1 MLLDDFGEQSKGE
14 IMINE
19 SKVSEAFM
27 SFAKNAPEHQ
37 KIWMDTVQRL
47 SNVSKLDNKTDELAY
62 IAVLA
67 ALRLE
72 SGIPFHVKHAK
83 MLGASRDEIISAVL
97 VGLPAAGNVVIQ
109 SIPIAVQAYDEND

>member
-1 MLLDDFGEQSKGE
+1 MK
-14 IMINE
+14 NE

-27 SFAKNAPEHQ
+27 SFAKNVPEHQ
-37 KIWMDTVQRL
+37 KIWMETVQIL
-47 SNVSKLDNKTDELAY
+47 SNVSKLDNKTDELSY

-72 SGIPFHVKHAK
+72 SGIPFHVKHSK